1 MLILVDNQMDSSAP
15 VVTMDVDQSTP
26 ASTPAIVASD
36 ASELPPPTT
45 TNVAQQN
52 VDATVADD

>member
-1 MLILVDNQMDSSAP
+1 MDSSAP
-15 VVTMDVDQSTP
+15 VAILDSVVTMDVDQSTP

-52 VDATVADD
+52 VDATAADD